1 MTTVPGQVDRRPAR
15 DRVQSALAELDW
27 WLLGAALAVSAF
39 GVYVVKVATEGDIPS
54 DPGYF
59 FTRQV
64 AYTLIGFVA
73 LFFIMRLDLEWLS
86 RYAWTLYA
94 ILIAAVGIVLVLG
107 SSARGSTR
115 WIELGPLRIQPSEI
129 GKLII
134 AFVIAVIVVERIRS
148 MDSARLSL
156 VVAVVTAVPA
166 AIVFLQPDLGTAL
179 VYAAIALTILWVAG
193 QPITHFI
200 VVGFVVVAAA
210 ALVLYVLP
218 GAGLNVLKPY
228 QVDRL
233 TAFVDSG
240 SDRSATG
247 YQLEQSK
254 VAIGS
259 GGAFGKGPS
268 GATQTINDFLPEHHT
283 DFIFAVVAEM
293 FGFLGAGLL
302 IGLYFVI
309 VWRALVIMRSAAT
322 ELERLV
328 AAGIAAMLAFEVFV
342 NIGMN
347 VGIMPITGIPLPL
360 MSYGGSHTLTNLVA
374 VGVLLR
380 IGARGLGPGVRP
392 AASP

>member
-1 MTTVPGQVDRRPAR
+1 MATLPGQVPTPSAR
-15 DRVQSALAELDW
+15 ARAQSALVGIDW
-27 WLLGAALAVSAF
+27 WLLGAALAVSGF
-39 GVYVVKVATEGDIPS
+39 GVYVVKVATEGDVPG

-59 FTRQV
+59 FTRQI
-64 AYTLIGFVA
+64 AYALIGLVA
-73 LFFIMRLDLEWLS
+73 LFFVLRLDLERLS
-86 RYAWTLYA
+86 RYVWTFYA
-94 ILIAAVGIVLVLG
+94 ILVASVGVVLVLG

-115 WIELGPLRIQPSEI
+115 WIEFGPIRLQPSEL
-129 GKLII
+129 GKVVI
-134 AFVIAVIVVERIRS
+134 AFVIAVVVVERIKS

-156 VVAVVTAVPA
+156 LVAGVTALPA
-166 AIVFLQPDLGTAL
+166 GIVFLQPDLGTAL
-179 VYAAIALTILWVAG
+179 VYAAIALAILWVAG

-200 VVGFVVVAAA
+200 LFGTVVVGAAV
-210 ALVLYVLP
+210 LVLYLMPALGV
-218 GAGLNVLKPY
+218 NVLQPY

-233 TAFVDSG
+233 TSFVDSG
-240 SDRSATG
+240 ADRSATG

-302 IGLYFVI
+302 IAVYLI
-309 VWRALVIMRSAAT
+309 IIWRAIVIMRGAPT
-322 ELERLV
+322 ELERLL
-328 AAGIAAMLAFEVFV
+328 AAGITAMFAFEVFV

-347 VGIMPITGIPLPL
+347 VGIMPITGIPLPF

-374 VGVLLR
+374 VGVLLGIAR
-380 IGARGLGPGVRP
+380 RSRLPDPRGA
-392 AASP
+392 

>member
-1 MTTVPGQVDRRPAR
+1 MATFPGQVQGGSAR
-15 DRVQSALAELDW
+15 SRAQSAVAGLDW
-27 WLLGAALAVSAF
+27 WLLGAALLVTGF
-39 GVYVVKVATEGDIPS
+39 GVYVVKVATDGDIAS

-64 AYTLIGFVA
+64 AYALIGLVAMFFV
-73 LFFIMRLDLEWLS
+73 LRLDLEWLS
-86 RYAWTLYA
+86 KYVWTLYA
-94 ILIAAVGIVLVLG
+94 VLIASVGIVLVLG

-115 WIELGPLRIQPSEI
+115 WIELGPLRVQPSEL
-129 GKLII
+129 GKVVI
-134 AFVIAVIVVERIRS
+134 AFVIAVVVVERIKS
-148 MDSARLSL
+148 MEPGRLSL
-156 VVAVVTAVPA
+156 LVAGVTAVPA
-166 AIVFLQPDLGTAL
+166 AIVFLQPDLGTSL
-179 VYAAIALTILWVAG
+179 VYATIALAVLWVAG
-193 QPITHFI
+193 QPITHFLLVG
-200 VVGFVVVAAA
+200 VVIA
-210 ALVLYVLP
+210 ALAVSVLYLLP
-218 GAGLNVLKPY
+218 AIGVNVLQPY

-240 SDRSATG
+240 SDRSETG

-302 IGLYFVI
+302 IALYFVI
-309 VWRALVIMRSAAT
+309 IWRALVIMRRAPT
-322 ELERLV
+322 ELERLM
-328 AAGIAAMLAFEVFV
+328 AAGITAMMAFQVFV

-374 VGVLLR
+374 IGVLLR
-380 IGARGLGPGVRP
+380 IGRRGAEQGARV
-392 AASP
+392 A

>member
-1 MTTVPGQVDRRPAR
+1 MATLPGQVPTHPAR
-15 DRVQSALAELDW
+15 ARAQSALTGIDW
-27 WLLGAALAVSAF
+27 WLLGAALAVSGF
-39 GVYVVKVATEGDIPS
+39 GVYVVKVATEGDVPG

-59 FTRQV
+59 FTRQI
-64 AYTLIGFVA
+64 AYALIGLVA
-73 LFFIMRLDLEWLS
+73 LFFVLRLDLERLS
-86 RYAWTLYA
+86 RYVWTFYA
-94 ILIAAVGIVLVLG
+94 ILVASVGVVLVLG

-115 WIELGPLRIQPSEI
+115 WIEFGPIRLQPSEL
-129 GKLII
+129 GKVVI
-134 AFVIAVIVVERIRS
+134 AFVIAVVVVERIKS

-156 VVAVVTAVPA
+156 LVAGVTALPA
-166 AIVFLQPDLGTAL
+166 GIVFLQPDLGTAL
-179 VYAAIALTILWVAG
+179 VYAAIALAILWVAG

-200 VVGFVVVAAA
+200 LFGTVVVGAAV
-210 ALVLYVLP
+210 LVLYLMPALGV
-218 GAGLNVLKPY
+218 NVLQPY

-233 TAFVDSG
+233 TSFVDSG
-240 SDRSATG
+240 ADRSATG

-302 IGLYFVI
+302 IAVYLI
-309 VWRALVIMRSAAT
+309 IIWRAIVIMRGAPT
-322 ELERLV
+322 ELERLL
-328 AAGIAAMLAFEVFV
+328 AAGITAMFAFEVFV

-347 VGIMPITGIPLPL
+347 VGIMPITGIPLPF

-374 VGVLLR
+374 VGVLLGIAR
-380 IGARGLGPGVRP
+380 RSRLPDPRGA
-392 AASP
+392 

>member
-1 MTTVPGQVDRRPAR
+1 MSTFPG
-15 DRVQSALAELDW
+15 RVEGGSTRERAQSAIAGLDW
-27 WLLGAALAVSAF
+27 WLLGCTVAVSGF
-39 GVYVVKVATEGDIPS
+39 GVYVVKIATEGDIPS

-64 AYTLIGFVA
+64 AYTLIGLVA
-73 LFFIMRLDLEWLS
+73 LFFTLRLDLEKIS
-86 RYAWTLYA
+86 RYVWTIYA
-94 ILIAAVGIVLVLG
+94 MLIAAVGIVLVLG

-115 WIELGPLRIQPSEI
+115 WIELGPLRIQPSEL
-129 GKLII
+129 GKVII
-134 AFVIAVIVVERIRS
+134 AFVLAVIVVERIRS

-156 VVAVVTAVPA
+156 LVAGIAAIPA

-179 VYAAIALTILWVAG
+179 VYAAITVAILWVAG

-200 VVGFVVVAAA
+200 VAGVVVVTLV

-218 GAGLNVLKPY
+218 AAGVNVLKPY

-240 SDRSATG
+240 TDRSETG

-268 GATQTINDFLPEHHT
+268 GATQTIYDFLPEHHT

-302 IGLYFVI
+302 IALYFVI
-309 VWRALVIMRSAAT
+309 IWRCLVIMRLAHT
-322 ELERLV
+322 QLERLM
-328 AAGIAAMLAFEVFV
+328 AAGLTAMLAFEVFV

-347 VGIMPITGIPLPL
+347 VGIMPITGIPLPF

-380 IGARGLGPGVRP
+380 IGRRGRELGPRTT
-392 AASP
+392 

>member
-1 MTTVPGQVDRRPAR
+1 
-15 DRVQSALAELDW
+15 
-27 WLLGAALAVSAF
+27 
-39 GVYVVKVATEGDIPS
+39 
-54 DPGYF
+54 
-59 FTRQV
+59 V
-64 AYTLIGFVA
+64 AYTLIGLVA
-73 LFFIMRLDLEWLS
+73 LFFTLRLDLERLS
-86 RYAWTLYA
+86 RYVWTLYA
-94 ILIAAVGIVLVLG
+94 VLIAAVGIVLVLG

-115 WIELGPLRIQPSEI
+115 WIELGPLRLQPSEL
-129 GKLII
+129 GKVVI
-134 AFVIAVIVVERIRS
+134 AFVLAVIVVERIRS
-148 MDSARLSL
+148 MDPARLSL
-156 VVAVVTAVPA
+156 LVGAIAAVPA

-179 VYAAIALTILWVAG
+179 VYAAITVAILWVAG

-200 VVGFVVVAAA
+200 VAGAVVVTLA

-218 GAGLNVLKPY
+218 AAGVNVLKPY

-240 SDRSATG
+240 ADRSETG

-259 GGAFGKGPS
+259 GGAFGKGPA

-302 IGLYFVI
+302 IALYFVI
-309 VWRALVIMRSAAT
+309 ILRCLVIMRSAHT
-322 ELERLV
+322 ELERLM
-328 AAGIAAMLAFEVFV
+328 AAGLTTMLAFEVFV

-347 VGIMPITGIPLPL
+347 VGIMPITGIPLPF

-380 IGARGLGPGVRP
+380 IGRRGRELGPRTK
-392 AASP
+392 

>member
-1 MTTVPGQVDRRPAR
+1 MTTLPGQVPTRPAR
-15 DRVQSALAELDW
+15 ARAQSALAGIDW
-27 WLLGAALAVSAF
+27 WLLGAALTVSGF
-39 GVYVVKVATEGDIPS
+39 GVYVVKVATEGDVPG

-64 AYTLIGFVA
+64 AYALIGLVA
-73 LFFIMRLDLEWLS
+73 LFFVLRLDLEWLS
-86 RYAWTLYA
+86 RYVWTLYA
-94 ILIAAVGIVLVLG
+94 ILVASVGVVLVLG

-115 WIELGPLRIQPSEI
+115 WIEFGPIRLQPSEL
-129 GKLII
+129 GKVVI
-134 AFVIAVIVVERIRS
+134 AFVIAVVVVERIKS

-156 VVAVVTAVPA
+156 LVAGVTALPA
-166 AIVFLQPDLGTAL
+166 GIVFLQPDLGTAL
-179 VYAAIALTILWVAG
+179 VYAAIALAILWVAG

-200 VVGFVVVAAA
+200 LFGTVVVGAA
-210 ALVLYVLP
+210 ALVLYLLP
-218 GAGLNVLKPY
+218 ALGVNVLQPY

-233 TAFVDSG
+233 TSFVDSG
-240 SDRSATG
+240 ADRSATG

-302 IGLYFVI
+302 IALYFVI
-309 VWRALVIMRSAAT
+309 IWRCLVIMRQAHT
-322 ELERLV
+322 ELERLM
-328 AAGIAAMLAFEVFV
+328 AAGLTAMLAFEVFV

-347 VGIMPITGIPLPL
+347 VGIMPITGIPLPF

-374 VGVLLR
+374 VGVLLGIAR
-380 IGARGLGPGVRP
+380 RSRLPDPRGA
-392 AASP
+392 

>member
-1 MTTVPGQVDRRPAR
+1 MTTLPGQVPTRPAR
-15 DRVQSALAELDW
+15 ARAQSALAGIDW
-27 WLLGAALAVSAF
+27 WLLGAALAVSGF
-39 GVYVVKVATEGDIPS
+39 GVYVVKVATEGDVPG

-64 AYTLIGFVA
+64 AYALIGLVA
-73 LFFIMRLDLEWLS
+73 LFFVLRLDLEWLS
-86 RYAWTLYA
+86 RYVWTLYA
-94 ILIAAVGIVLVLG
+94 ILVASVGVVLVLG

-115 WIELGPLRIQPSEI
+115 WIEFGPIRLQPSEI
-129 GKLII
+129 GKVVI
-134 AFVIAVIVVERIRS
+134 AFVIAVVVVERIKS

-156 VVAVVTAVPA
+156 LVAGVTALPA
-166 AIVFLQPDLGTAL
+166 GIVFLQPDLGTAL
-179 VYAAIALTILWVAG
+179 VYGAIALAILWVAG

-200 VVGFVVVAAA
+200 LFGTVVVGAA
-210 ALVLYVLP
+210 ALVLYLLP
-218 GAGLNVLKPY
+218 ALGVNVLQPY

-233 TAFVDSG
+233 TSFVDSG
-240 SDRSATG
+240 ADRSATG

-302 IGLYFVI
+302 IAVYLVI
-309 VWRALVIMRSAAT
+309 IWRAIVIMRGAPT
-322 ELERLV
+322 ELERLL
-328 AAGIAAMLAFEVFV
+328 AAGITAMFAFEVFV

-347 VGIMPITGIPLPL
+347 VGIMPITGIPLPF

-374 VGVLLR
+374 VGVLLGIAR
-380 IGARGLGPGVRP
+380 RSRLPDPRGA
-392 AASP
+392 

>member
-1 MTTVPGQVDRRPAR
+1 MSTFPGQVQGASAR
-15 DRVQSALAELDW
+15 DRATSALAGTDW
-27 WLLGAALAVSAF
+27 WLLGAALAVTGF
-39 GVYVVKVATEGDIPS
+39 GVYVVKVATDGDIAA

-64 AYTLIGFVA
+64 AYALIGLVA
-73 LFFIMRLDLEWLS
+73 LFFVLRLDLEWLT
-86 RYAWTLYA
+86 RYVWTLYA
-94 ILIAAVGIVLVLG
+94 VLIAAVGIVLVLG
-107 SSARGSTR
+107 TSARGSTR
-115 WIELGPLRIQPSEI
+115 WIELGPLRVQPSEL
-129 GKLII
+129 GKVVI
-134 AFVIAVIVVERIRS
+134 AFVIAVVVVEPIKS
-148 MDSARLSL
+148 MEPGRLSL
-156 VVAVVTAVPA
+156 LVAGVVAVPA
-166 AIVFLQPDLGTAL
+166 GIVFLQPDLGTAL
-179 VYAAIALTILWVAG
+179 VYAAIALAVLWVAG

-200 VVGFVVVAAA
+200 VFGLVVAALA
-210 ALVLYVLP
+210 ASVLYLLP
-218 GAGLNVLKPY
+218 AVGVNVLQPY

-240 SDRSATG
+240 SDRSETG

-302 IGLYFVI
+302 IGLYFLI
-309 VWRALVIMRSAAT
+309 IWRALVIMRRAAT
-322 ELERLV
+322 ELERLL
-328 AAGIAAMLAFEVFV
+328 AAGLTAMLAFQVFV

-374 VGVLLR
+374 VGLLLG
-380 IGARGLGPGVRP
+380 IGRRASGADAR
-392 AASP
+392 AA

>member
-1 MTTVPGQVDRRPAR
+1 MSTLSGPAPAQPSR
-15 DRVQSALAELDW
+15 GRATSVLAGLDW
-27 WLLGAALAVSAF
+27 WLLGGALAVTGF
-39 GVYVVKVATEGDIPS
+39 GVYVVKVATDGDIAA
-54 DPGYF
+54 DPGFF

-64 AYTLIGFVA
+64 AYALIGLVA
-73 LFFIMRLDLEWLS
+73 LFFTLRLDLEWLS
-86 RYAWTLYA
+86 RYVWTIYA
-94 ILIAAVGIVLVLG
+94 VLIASVGVVLVLG
-107 SSARGSTR
+107 ASARGSTR
-115 WIELGPLRIQPSEI
+115 WIELGPLRLQPSEL
-129 GKLII
+129 GKVAIAFII
-134 AFVIAVIVVERIRS
+134 AVVVVERIKS
-148 MDSARLSL
+148 MESARLSL
-156 VVAVVTAVPA
+156 LVAGVVAVPA
-166 AIVFLQPDLGTAL
+166 AIIFLQPDLGTSL
-179 VYAAIALTILWVAG
+179 VYAAIALAILWVAG
-193 QPITHFI
+193 QPITHFMLF
-200 VVGFVVVAAA
+200 GAVVVSAA
-210 ALVLYVLP
+210 ALILYVLP
-218 GAGLNVLKPY
+218 GIGVNVLQPY

-240 SDRSATG
+240 ADRSATG

-302 IGLYFVI
+302 IGLYFLI
-309 VWRALVIMRSAAT
+309 IWRALVIMRSAAT

-328 AAGIAAMLAFEVFV
+328 AAGITAMLAFEVFV

-347 VGIMPITGIPLPL
+347 VGIMPITGIPLPF

-380 IGARGLGPGVRP
+380 IGARGRESGPR
-392 AASP
+392 AA

>member
-1 MTTVPGQVDRRPAR
+1 MSTMPGQV
-15 DRVQSALAELDW
+15 SADSPRSRTTSLLAGLDW
-27 WLLGAALAVSAF
+27 WLLGGALVVTGF
-39 GVYVVKVATEGDIPS
+39 GVYVVKMATDGDIAA
-54 DPGYF
+54 DPGFF

-64 AYTLIGFVA
+64 AYALIGLVA
-73 LFFIMRLDLEWLS
+73 LFFTLRLDLEWLS
-86 RYAWTLYA
+86 RYVWTIYA
-94 ILIAAVGIVLVLG
+94 VLIAAVGVVLVLG
-107 SSARGSTR
+107 ASARGSTR
-115 WIELGPLRIQPSEI
+115 WIELGPLRLQPSEL
-129 GKLII
+129 GKLAIT
-134 AFVIAVIVVERIRS
+134 FVIAVVVVERIKS

-156 VVAVVTAVPA
+156 LVAGIVAIPA
-166 AIVFLQPDLGTAL
+166 GIVFLQPDLGTAL
-179 VYAAIALTILWVAG
+179 VYAAIALAILWVAG
-193 QPITHFI
+193 QPITHFMLF
-200 VVGFVVVAAA
+200 GAVVVASA
-210 ALVLYVLP
+210 ALILYVLP
-218 GAGLNVLKPY
+218 GLGVNVLQPY

-240 SDRSATG
+240 ADRSATG

-259 GGAFGKGPS
+259 GGALGKGPS

-302 IGLYFVI
+302 IGVYFLI
-309 VWRALVIMRSAAT
+309 IWRALVIMRSAAT

-328 AAGIAAMLAFEVFV
+328 AAGIIAMLAFEVFV

-347 VGIMPITGIPLPL
+347 VGIMPITGIPLPF

-380 IGARGLGPGVRP
+380 IGARGRESGTR
-392 AASP
+392 AA

>member
-1 MTTVPGQVDRRPAR
+1 MATFPGQVQGGSAR
-15 DRVQSALAELDW
+15 SRAQSAVAGLDW
-27 WLLGAALAVSAF
+27 WLLGAALLVTGF
-39 GVYVVKVATEGDIPS
+39 GVYVVKVATDGDIAS

-64 AYTLIGFVA
+64 AYALIGLVAMFFV
-73 LFFIMRLDLEWLS
+73 LRLDLEWLS
-86 RYAWTLYA
+86 KYVWTLYA
-94 ILIAAVGIVLVLG
+94 VLIASVGIVLVLG

-115 WIELGPLRIQPSEI
+115 WIELGPLRVQPSEL
-129 GKLII
+129 GKVVI
-134 AFVIAVIVVERIRS
+134 AFVIAVVVVERIKS
-148 MDSARLSL
+148 MEPGRLSL
-156 VVAVVTAVPA
+156 LVAGVTAVPA
-166 AIVFLQPDLGTAL
+166 AIVFLQPDLGTSL
-179 VYAAIALTILWVAG
+179 VYATIALAVLWVAG
-193 QPITHFI
+193 QPITHFLLVG
-200 VVGFVVVAAA
+200 VVIA
-210 ALVLYVLP
+210 ALAVSVLYLLP
-218 GAGLNVLKPY
+218 AIGVNVLQPY

-240 SDRSATG
+240 SDRSETG

-293 FGFLGAGLL
+293 FGFMGAGLL
-302 IGLYFVI
+302 IALYFVI
-309 VWRALVIMRSAAT
+309 IWRAMVIMRRAPT
-322 ELERLV
+322 ELERLM
-328 AAGIAAMLAFEVFV
+328 AAGITAMMAFQVFV

-374 VGVLLR
+374 IGVLLR
-380 IGARGLGPGVRP
+380 IGRRGAEQGARV
-392 AASP
+392 A

>member
-1 MTTVPGQVDRRPAR
+1 MATFPGHAEGGSAR
-15 DRVQSALAELDW
+15 DRAQSAVAGLDW
-27 WLLGAALAVSAF
+27 WLLGSAIAVSGF
-39 GVYVVKVATEGDIPS
+39 GVYVVKVATEGDVLG

-64 AYTLIGFVA
+64 AYSLIGLVA
-73 LFFIMRLDLEWLS
+73 LFFALRIDLERLS
-86 RYAWTLYA
+86 RYVWTLYA

-115 WIELGPLRIQPSEI
+115 WIELGPMRLQPSEL
-129 GKLII
+129 GKVVI
-134 AFVIAVIVVERIRS
+134 AFVLAVIVVERIRT
-148 MDSARLSL
+148 MEPARLSL
-156 VVAVVTAVPA
+156 LIAGIAAIPA

-179 VYAAIALTILWVAG
+179 VYAAITVTILWVAG
-193 QPITHFI
+193 QPITHFMLA
-200 VVGFVVVAAA
+200 GVVVVTLL
-210 ALVLYVLP
+210 ALVLYLLP
-218 GAGLNVLKPY
+218 AVGLNVLQPY

-240 SDRSATG
+240 ADRSQTG

-302 IGLYFVI
+302 IALYFVI
-309 VWRALVIMRSAAT
+309 IWRCLVIMRSAHT
-322 ELERLV
+322 ELDRLM
-328 AAGIAAMLAFEVFV
+328 AAGLTGMLAFEVFV

-347 VGIMPITGIPLPL
+347 VGIMPITGIPLPF

-380 IGARGLGPGVRP
+380 IGRRGRELGPRTR
-392 AASP
+392 

>member
-1 MTTVPGQVDRRPAR
+1 MATFPGEIGGGSAR
-15 DRVQSALAELDW
+15 ARTRSAVAGLDW
-27 WLLGAALAVSAF
+27 WLLGSAIAVSGF
-39 GVYVVKVATEGDIPS
+39 GVYVVRVATDGDIPS

-64 AYTLIGFVA
+64 AYTLIGLVA
-73 LFFIMRLDLEWLS
+73 LFFTLRLDLERLS
-86 RYAWTLYA
+86 RYVWTLYA
-94 ILIAAVGIVLVLG
+94 MLIAAVGIVLVLG

-115 WIELGPLRIQPSEI
+115 WIELGPLRLQPSEL
-129 GKLII
+129 GKVII
-134 AFVIAVIVVERIRS
+134 AFVLAVIVVERIRS

-156 VVAVVTAVPA
+156 FVAGIAAVPA
-166 AIVFLQPDLGTAL
+166 GIVFLQPDLGTSL
-179 VYAAIALTILWVAG
+179 VYAAITVAILWVAG

-200 VVGFVVVAAA
+200 VAGTVVVTLV
-210 ALVLYVLP
+210 ALVLYILP
-218 GAGLNVLKPY
+218 AAGVNVLKPY

-240 SDRSATG
+240 ADRSETG

-302 IGLYFVI
+302 IALYFVVI
-309 VWRALVIMRSAAT
+309 WRCLVIMRQAHT

-328 AAGIAAMLAFEVFV
+328 AAGLTAMLAFEVFV

-347 VGIMPITGIPLPL
+347 VGIMPITGIPLPF

-380 IGARGLGPGVRP
+380 IGRRGRELGPRTR
-392 AASP
+392 